1 MEMLHVMNQQQH
13 PLVNVLMPELDSAL
27 KRRSLRMRRSDRRHA
42 TSLRLDPELLEYQI
56 AVPRRHA
63 N

>member
-27 KRRSLRMRRSDRRHA
+27 NRRSLRMRRSDRRHA
-42 TSLRLDPELLEYQI
+42 TSLKLDLELLEYQI
-56 AVPRRHA
+56 AMPRRHA